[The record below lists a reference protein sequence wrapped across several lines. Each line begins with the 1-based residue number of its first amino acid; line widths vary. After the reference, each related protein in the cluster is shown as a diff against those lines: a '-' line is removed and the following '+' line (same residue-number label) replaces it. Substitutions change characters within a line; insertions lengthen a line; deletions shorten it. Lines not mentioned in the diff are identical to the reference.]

1 MIKLRSRDQR
11 RLFQRHTGEVSVGL
25 KLDSPP
31 ASCLAIHTAL
41 PYDYCFKKGKLI
53 SYEKLE
59 KHPGSQLHNRN
70 VPFYLQAE
78 FLFLFLKVFL
88 DVQWY
93 VYFITELATY
103 SHSEFIRVIKL
114 STPFDTGYILCWGF
128 HCPKSATTVDMW
140 SKRRCVCLGARFSNF
155 EPSALSNTYSLSKNV
170 IFFNQLVW

>member
-1 MIKLRSRDQR
+1 MLRIPYTFRSGAFGDEEEKCLFLHYTGEGGVELLLLLVLGSSAQCANDKTEVQR
-11 RLFQRHTGEVSVGL
+11 PEKTFPRHTGEVSVGP

-41 PYDYCFKKGKLI
+41 PYDCCFKKGKLI

-88 DVQWY
+88 DVQ
-93 VYFITELATY
+93 
-103 SHSEFIRVIKL
+103 
-114 STPFDTGYILCWGF
+114 
-128 HCPKSATTVDMW
+128 
-140 SKRRCVCLGARFSNF
+140 
-155 EPSALSNTYSLSKNV
+155 
-170 IFFNQLVW
+170 